1 MKKGQFS
8 KDIITEIKTARFHS
22 IFVEEVTANNEE
34 ILTICFRYCDIQGK
48 LMKLVDPGRL
58 TTEHIAKKIFRIL
71 HLDMDKSKEM

>member
-1 MKKGQFS
+1 M
-8 KDIITEIKTARFHS
+8 
-22 IFVEEVTANNEE
+22 TANNEE